1 MADTNYLVSN
11 PTNPFTTPRSFKS
24 IANGKIYIGQVDTD
38 PANPVNQIPVY
49 LVNEE
54 GSELQIAQPII
65 INAGGFPVYNGQI
78 AKFITKQ
85 NYSMAV
91 YDAYGAQQYYWE
103 NIATIDPYSFIML
116 LSSPEGAGL
125 LGLKQGGT
133 VQDGLGCTYASSYG
147 VALQTAQSIRDGVAV
162 DMSDRLQAAINAARS
177 SNTPLVLDYGL
188 QVGPSTSH
196 YIYIE
201 KTINISG
208 LREIRGAMYLGWHPD
223 KMQATFHTP
232 DNPPRP
238 VALVNANGTFDAN
251 GKIFFSTT
259 NGGQTLDTIE
269 TSCLLDSS
277 DDKWIGQ
284 LHITAYSHFNGQLWA
299 RRCGTGIRFANA
311 YDNSFAGQVAC
322 VDSGSINY
330 DAFMVGSYPY
340 ADKADESNSLTFPRV
355 LLHTN
360 RYRDGFIEGSKI
372 TIGGIHSEACVVGS
386 ISGMTPYTRDGFT
399 PNGICTLWIALTG
412 GSVGNINYNISSS
425 SSNNGCLLINVLGT
439 NIGEIYTDEKSDILL
454 SDVFFIGRGG
464 DVSNIYSK
472 SDIYTDGGSP
482 ISIGSV
488 ATTKRLRN
496 GATRSQIGYAD
507 VNSDVILNAG
517 AIDYLKCSGSVTQNQ
532 YGYIR
537 GGQCSGDFAMSSSGR
552 LEHFT
557 VNGKYSSSAAS
568 AIVYNTVFNGDFLNS
583 GSGNYN
589 KCSMKGFPISS
600 KLATKYNECNI
611 SSNVTVGVESA
622 RAEFTNCSVSG
633 YDFTNAINPIVRING
648 GSATSIVMN
657 GQTGVIAIDMNV
669 RMTSG
674 IQINGFTMPTYI
686 SGVGYGT
693 KTINP
698 YTGNGYMLTYNS
710 STSAAEWINITVRT

>member
-1 MADTNYLVSN
+1 MTDTNFLVSM
-11 PTNPFTTPRSFKS
+11 PVTPFSTPRAFKS
-24 IANGKIYIGQVDTD
+24 VANGKIYIGNADTD
-38 PANPVNQIPVY
+38 PVNPANQIPVY
-49 LVNEE
+49 VVNEDGTE
-54 GSELQIAQPII
+54 VQVAQPIV

-78 AKFITKQ
+78 AKFIVKQ

-91 YDAYGAQQYYWE
+91 YDAYGSQQFYWPD
-103 NIATIDPYSFIML
+103 ISIIDPYSFIQL
-116 LSSPEGAGL
+116 LRSPEGAGL
-125 LGLKQGGT
+125 IGLKQGGT

-147 VALQTAQSIRDGVAV
+147 VILQTAQSIRDGIAV
-162 DMSDRLQAAINAARS
+162 DMSERLQAAINAAKL
-177 SNTPLVLDYGL
+177 SNTPLVLDHGL

-223 KMQATFHTP
+223 KIQATFFTP

-251 GKIFFSTT
+251 GKMYFSTT
-259 NGGQTLDTIE
+259 TGGQTLDTIE

-284 LHITAYSHFNGQLWA
+284 LHITAYTHFKGQLWA

-311 YDNSFAGQVAC
+311 YDNSFSGQIAC

-340 ADKADESNSLTFPRV
+340 ADKADESNSLTLPRI

-372 TIGGIHSEACVVGS
+372 TISGIHAEACVVGS
-386 ISGMTPYTRDGFT
+386 ISGMTPYTRDGFA

-412 GSVGNINYNISSS
+412 GSAGNINYNISSS
-425 SSNNGCLLINVLGT
+425 SVTNGCLITNLLGT
-439 NIGEIYTDEKSDILL
+439 NIDEIYTDEKSDVLL
-454 SDVFFIGRGG
+454 SDVFFLGRGG
-464 DVSNIYSK
+464 SVSNIYSK
-472 SDIYTDGGSP
+472 SDVYTNGGSP
-482 ISIGSV
+482 ITINSIT
-488 ATTKRLRN
+488 TTKRFTN
-496 GATRSQIGYAD
+496 SATRSQIGYAD
-507 VNSDVILNAG
+507 ISGDVPLNSG
-517 AIDYLKCSGSVTQNQ
+517 TIDYLKCGGSVTQNQ
-532 YGYIR
+532 FGYIR
-537 GGQCSGDFAMSSSGR
+537 GGQCAGDFTMTASGR
-552 LEHFT
+552 LDHFT
-557 VNGKYSSSAAS
+557 VNGNYSCAAINP
-568 AIVYNTVFNGDFLNS
+568 IVFNVTFNGDFSNT
-583 GSGNYN
+583 GAGNYT
-589 KCSMKGFPISS
+589 KCTMKGFPISTTTI
-600 KLATKYNECNI
+600 ARYIDCNI
-611 SSNVTVGVESA
+611 SSSITVAVDSA

-633 YDFTNAINPIVRING
+633 YVFTNAITPIVRING
-648 GSATSIVMN
+648 GSTSSIVMT

-674 IQINGFTMPTYI
+674 IQINGFAIPTYTA
-686 SGVGYGT
+686 GVGYGT

-698 YTGNGYMLTYNS
+698 YNGNGYMLVYNS
-710 STSAAEWINITVRT
+710 NTSATEWINITVRT